1 MLPEWEMTERGP
13 DEQQA
18 PENANV
24 DIRSCLMFLA
34 VGLAFIGVVLWLVF
48 R

>member
-1 MLPEWEMTERGP
+1 MP
-13 DEQQA
+13 DTA

-24 DIRSCLMFLA
+24 DIRSCLMFAGLLLGAVFLVVGIIVFLA
-34 VGLAFIGVVLWLVF
+34 V